1 MTSQSPRIY
10 LYKITFEEVPYYYYG
25 IHKEKKYNETYWG
38 SPKANRWCWK
48 LYTPKKQILQLF
60 DFTDEG
66 WLKANEVERRIIRP
80 FYNTDK
86 WCLNESCGGVS
97 SLKFASIG
105 GTKAKKLGLGIHGLS
120 FEQRVENSK
129 KAAKTNQKN
138 NTAIF
143 SFTEEEK
150 HKIRS
155 KGGKTSGKM
164 HKENKTGIFA
174 RTKEQKS
181 EDGKKG
187 GKIGSARAKELGVGI
202 FALTPEQMKENSRKG
217 GLVSGKKQKELGLGI
232 HGLLPEQTIEN
243 ASKGGKIV
251 SRQLWKC
258 TETGFIANAGNLARY
273 QRARG
278 IDTSNRIRIE

>member
-25 IHKEKKYNETYWG
+25 IHKEKRYNETYWG
-38 SPKANRWCWK
+38 SPKANKWCWK
-48 LYTPKKQILQLF
+48 FYTPQKQILQLF

-66 WLKANEVERRIIRP
+66 WIEANKVEQRIIRP
-80 FYNTDK
+80 FYNIDK

-105 GTKAKKLGLGIHGLS
+105 GTKAKELGLGIHGLS
-120 FEQRVENSK
+120 FEQKSEIGK

-143 SFTEEEK
+143 SFTEEENYE
-150 HKIRS
+150 IRS
-155 KGGKTSGKM
+155 RGGKTSGKR

-174 RTKEQKS
+174 RTKEQMT

-187 GKIGSARAKELGVGI
+187 GKIGSAKAKKLGVGI
-202 FALTPEQMKENSRKG
+202 FALTPEQIKENSKKG

-232 HGLLPEQTIEN
+232 HGLSPEQTIEN

-251 SRQLWKC
+251 SYQMWEC

-278 IDTSNRIRIE
+278 IDTSKRKRI